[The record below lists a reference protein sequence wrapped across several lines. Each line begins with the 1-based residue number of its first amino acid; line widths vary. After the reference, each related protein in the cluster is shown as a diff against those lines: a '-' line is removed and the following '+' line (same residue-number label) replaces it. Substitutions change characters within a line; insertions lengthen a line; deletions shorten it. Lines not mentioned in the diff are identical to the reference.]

1 MVKTQNSRKVFREKA
16 LFFVVLRVKIFA
28 ITEKEKMYKLYEL
41 YHLLIRKSF
50 YHFNLYTLT

>member
-1 MVKTQNSRKVFREKA
+1 MVKSQNSLKVFQKKA
-16 LFFVVLRVKIFA
+16 LFFVVLRVKILA
-28 ITEKEKMYKLYEL
+28 ITEKEKMYKLYKL